1 MDIGYSRPPLN
12 SKILR
17 MCWDDHF
24 ILWVPGHRLGC
35 CSHIRVNEHQE
46 QANENAQQTTNAR
59 RVQARGN
66 NNSARASSQ
75 NLTGITW
82 QTDTLWWGQS
92 LCKHTWDLGWAF
104 KAAFL
109 GRPRSALGP
118 IPGVR
123 APATEALAFGWL
135 LIVVYVCCC
144 YMWLKSLNLW
154 IIKAL
159 ALYEYKLRYANNS
172 LVSISLKTGHWNY
185 SHLSLCAQT
194 HKHAH

>member
-1 MDIGYSRPPLN
+1 
-12 SKILR
+12 

-24 ILWVPGHRLGC
+24 ILWVPGHWLGC

-46 QANENAQQTTNAR
+46 QVNENARQTANAR
-59 RVQARGN
+59 RVQARS
-66 NNSARASSQ
+66 NNSSARVSSQ
-75 NLTGITW
+75 NLTGITS
-82 QTDTLWWGQS
+82 QMDTLGWGQA

-109 GRPRSALGP
+109 GRPRSALGVTP

-123 APATEALAFGWL
+123 APALEALAFGCL
-135 LIVVYVCCC
+135 LIAVYVCCC

-159 ALYEYKLRYANNS
+159 ARYEYKLWYANNS
-172 LVSISLKTGHWNY
+172 LVSVSLKTGHWNY
-185 SHLSLCAQT
+185 SHLSLMCTNTQT
-194 HKHAH
+194 RSLTYLTHCFCCC